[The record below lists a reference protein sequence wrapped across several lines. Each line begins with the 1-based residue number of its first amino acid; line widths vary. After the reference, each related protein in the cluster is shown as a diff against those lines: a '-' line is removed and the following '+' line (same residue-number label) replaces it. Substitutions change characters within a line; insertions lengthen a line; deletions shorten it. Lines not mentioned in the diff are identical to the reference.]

1 VRVSVTLRAPSAPG
15 ERRSFVER
23 EAELVQ
29 LTGRAI
35 ATLAAMSMVAM
46 LSALDQTVVSTA
58 LPHILTSLSGAAL
71 LGWVFTAYFVG
82 ATATVAVVGKLT
94 DLFGRR
100 PVFLTSIVLF
110 SAASLLCGVAA
121 NMPQLVA
128 FRGLQGIGAGAVQT
142 CSLIVMGDMFPPRER
157 ARWQVINSI
166 GFATASAIGPSV
178 GGFLADNFS
187 WRWIFLLNVPL
198 CLATVAALLYGLAR
212 KIDTSAKPKIDWP
225 GAILSTTMIIAVLL
239 VSTWG
244 GRDFSWISPQIIG
257 LLLAAVIAA
266 VLLVRAEMTA
276 ADPVIPAGLMTGAS
290 RAWSLVASFANSMVW
305 FGLIL
310 LVPLRLQLV
319 LGASAT
325 EAGALLTPG
334 IVLGPLSSVL
344 AGQVMARTGQFRLT
358 SLAAGVLQVAGT
370 LFLLLLAPGAD
381 RGWVLIGYLLAC
393 AGNGFGGPTFMIAY
407 QNALERRELGA
418 GVGLFSLCR
427 QFGASVS
434 TAVAGAIAGTGVSE
448 LGAGTAVGA
457 ALQQAFWLPMMAGVA
472 LLVAS
477 VFIPKT
483 PLRASHHEPG
493 HSGQKLAAAA
503 HSLEL

>member
-1 VRVSVTLRAPSAPG
+1 VTLTRKA
-15 ERRSFVER
+15 V
-23 EAELVQ
+23 
-29 LTGRAI
+29 

-58 LPHILTSLSGAAL
+58 LPHILDSLPGTAL

-100 PVFLTSIVLF
+100 RVFLVSIGVF
-110 SAASLLCGVAA
+110 SLASLLCGVALSL
-121 NMPQLVA
+121 PQLVA
-128 FRGLQGIGAGAVQT
+128 FRGLQGVGAGAIQT
-142 CSLIVMGDMFPPRER
+142 CGLIVMGDMFPPRDR

-198 CLATVAALLYGLAR
+198 CIATVGALLYGLS
-212 KIDTSAKPKIDWP
+212 KKPASGPRPRIDWP
-225 GAILSTTMIIAVLL
+225 GATLSTLMVVAILL
-239 VSTWG
+239 ICTFG
-244 GRDFSWISPQIIG
+244 GREFPWLSPEILG
-257 LLLAAVIAA
+257 LVALAVVAA
-266 VLLVRAEMTA
+266 LLLVRAEERAT
-276 ADPVIPAGLMTGAS
+276 DPVIPGELMHGAS
-290 RAWSLVASFANSMVW
+290 RMWSLVASVANSMVW

-334 IVLGPLSSVL
+334 IVLGPLTSVV
-344 AGQVMARTGQFRLT
+344 AGQIMARTGQFRFTSMMAGALQLT
-358 SLAAGVLQVAGT
+358 GT
-370 LFLLLLAPGAD
+370 GLLFLLAPDAS
-381 RGWVLIGYLLAC
+381 RGWVLFGYLLAT
-393 AGNGFGGPTFMIAY
+393 AGNGCGGPTFMISY
-407 QNALERRELGA
+407 QNALERRQLGA

-434 TAVAGAIAGTGVSE
+434 TAVAGAIVGTGVIE
-448 LGAGTAVGA
+448 GAGAANAAV
-457 ALQQAFWLPMMAGVA
+457 LQQAFALPAVGGIAVLLAA
-472 LLVAS
+472 LLL
-477 VFIPKT
+477 PKT
-483 PLRASHHEPG
+483 PLRTTHHDPG
-493 HSGQKLAAAA
+493 EGVVARGRQGTPLVTD
-503 HSLEL
+503 